1 LGIDGAPHGSK
12 EYELRRERIEARLM
26 SDGKRI
32 QQLIYDW
39 LDRKYPDGPTWYG
52 RSATELPA
60 LEIKMI
66 PAFDSVE
73 YNLSNGG
80 WAQFLWNCFGCWRGI
95 INVAREGYLL
105 IGAPEQSA
113 ALTTLWA
120 LCERDERECAEIQK
134 RAEAEFDEE
143 RHGSPPFFAEFTARS
158 YSAPPNDWEP
168 LFHDRDVYDRRLAW
182 LAANEARVRKALG
195 VLD

>member
-1 LGIDGAPHGSK
+1 
-12 EYELRRERIEARLM
+12 M

-39 LDRKYPDGPTWYG
+39 LDRKYPDGPTWYD
-52 RSATELPA
+52 RSATESPA

-73 YNLSNGG
+73 YNLCNGG
-80 WAQFLWNCFGCWRGI
+80 WAQFLWNCFGYWREI
-95 INVAREGYLL
+95 INIARDGYLL

-113 ALTTLWA
+113 ALTTLWT
-120 LCERDERECAEIQK
+120 LCERDEHECSETQK

-168 LFHDRDVYDRRLAW
+168 LFHDRDVYDKRLAW
-182 LAANEARVRKALG
+182 LAANEARVRKAIG
-195 VLD
+195 MLD